1 MNEEDRRIEAC
12 EREASPE
19 RFPSH
24 EDKTG
29 HLEKEEG
36 REERLSRTVTGAST
50 SSSGS
55 SSSGESVRRE
65 EIGVSRIPT
74 QLDLERH
81 PTALSRIQTAK
92 SQHSA
97 TVGAAT
103 RSRTAT
109 RNSRLPLPAFG
120 AGKEYPPPLPDR
132 EEYVV
137 EFDGPDDVL

>member
-1 MNEEDRRIEAC
+1 M
-12 EREASPE
+12 
-19 RFPSH
+19 
-24 EDKTG
+24 
-29 HLEKEEG
+29 
-36 REERLSRTVTGAST
+36 LSRTVTGVSTST
-50 SSSGS
+50 SSS
-55 SSSGESVRRE
+55 SSSGESIERE

-97 TVGAAT
+97 TVGASM

-109 RNSRLPLPAFG
+109 RHSRTPLPPFG
-120 AGKEYPPPLPDR
+120 AGKEYPPQLPDR
-132 EEYVV
+132 EQYVV